1 MKAAAAKEIVDQC
14 EEVSKLLASLA
25 HPVRLK
31 ILCQTMEGEKSV
43 NELVEFCEISQSAVS
58 QFLGRMKAD
67 GLLESR
73 REGTRVYYS
82 VRDKKVSLLLH
93 AIKKICT

>member
-1 MKAAAAKEIVDQC
+1 MKRATTQALVEKC
-14 EEVSKLLASLA
+14 EEVSQLLGSLA

-43 NELVEFCEISQSAVS
+43 NELTEFCDISQSGMS
-58 QFLGRMKAD
+58 QFLSRMKAE

-73 REGTRVYYS
+73 RDGTRVLYTL
-82 VRDKKVSLLLH
+82 RNPKVERLLR
-93 AIKKICT
+93 AIKEICT